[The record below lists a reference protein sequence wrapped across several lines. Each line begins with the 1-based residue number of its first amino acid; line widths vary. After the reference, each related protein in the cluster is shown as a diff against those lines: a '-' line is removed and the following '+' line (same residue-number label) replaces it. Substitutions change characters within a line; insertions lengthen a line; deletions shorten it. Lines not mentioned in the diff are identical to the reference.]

1 MRSRVSLGLVAL
13 WAAHGSLCSGQTN
26 DEFYRSWRWTEEVG
40 APRAAGLGGAYV
52 GLADDSAAAVLNPAG
67 LTLLPKTE
75 IAGGVLWRGSGSL
88 GPDTTASRTGI
99 GVIAGVAVLTK
110 KWALGGYLTEPFD
123 ERVLLGPGGTSGRLA
138 TTVTDGGVALG
149 WAPAA
154 RVRLGFRLNL
164 THVRVEGE
172 WARAQGSSASLL
184 VGAAAGMT
192 RVTGDAG
199 LLVDVTNRLRVGASY
214 RQGASWDVSRTASN
228 PALGVAVDPGS
239 VYRYRSPSVAS
250 VGASLRAGLRVVV
263 SGQLDYLRLSEVRDA
278 FAVRVGPFAP
288 GSYELGD
295 AVEGRGGAEF
305 SQPVGRVSIQLRA
318 GVHSASG
325 ASLRYAGAD
334 AAEAIRFRGSERMM
348 QWSTGA
354 SLVMASGVRVDVA
367 VTSGKL
373 RTTASAGAVLR
384 F

>member
-1 MRSRVSLGLVAL
+1 MRSRVSVGLVAL

-99 GVIAGVAVLTK
+99 GVISGDAVLTK

-149 WAPAA
+149 WAPAT

-172 WARAQGSSASLL
+172 WARPEGSSASLL

-192 RVTGDAG
+192 RVTGNAG
-199 LLVDVTNRLRVGASY
+199 LLVDVTDTLRVGASY

-250 VGASLRAGLRVVV
+250 VGASLRVGVRVVV

-278 FAVRVGPFAP
+278 FAVRVGPFAA
-288 GSYELGD
+288 GNYELAD
-295 AVEGRGGAEF
+295 AVEGRGGVEF
-305 SQPVGRVSIQLRA
+305 SQPVGRVSIQMRA

-334 AAEAIRFRGSERMM
+334 AAESIRFRGSERLTE
-348 QWSTGA
+348 WSTGT
-354 SLVMASGVRVDVA
+354 SLVMASGARVDVA

-373 RTTASAGAVLR
+373 RTTVSAGAVLR